1 MKGDSPVTE
10 LLSFYNEICQ
20 ALDDG
25 KEVRAVVC
33 EISKAFDR
41 VWHRGLIHK
50 LSSIGISGSLQS
62 WFTSYL
68 SDLKQLVVVAN
79 SFSSWKCVTAGVG
92 SIIGPFLFILYV
104 NDIVSGVRGNI
115 RLFADDTSL

>member
-25 KEVRAVVC
+25 KEVRAVFC
-33 EISKAFDR
+33 DISKAFDR
-41 VWHRGLIHK
+41 VWHRGFIHK
-50 LSSIGISGSLQS
+50 LSSIDISGSLLS

-68 SDLKQLVVVAN
+68 KQRVVVAN